1 MKHLLSILLISFIF
15 CETRD
20 IIYLKNGSIIKGVV
34 IEQVIND
41 YIKIESGDNLF
52 VYKFDEVLR
61 IEKENINFS
70 SKSVFESV
78 SNIDKYKDR
87 FDKAKTGF
95 FTSWTLAGVYGEW
108 VIKSEYDNYLILPLV
123 GPFLQIDRVVEPV
136 NYSNDSEKVRDKILL
151 IIVAGVQIG
160 YFVDMLV
167 NRSRIIKEESKYSFN
182 IIPYPENPTL
192 NLSFKF

>member
-1 MKHLLSILLISFIF
+1 MRILISIFLISFIF

-20 IIYLKNGSIIKGVV
+20 VVYLKNGSIIKGVV

-61 IEKENINFS
+61 IEKEVIPQDINTDYNIVQNKLNTSLYIWTSLYAITIGTFAIIDGGIESEILIPGIGPLLVLDYADDDYHSVLIAS
-70 SKSVFESV
+70 SALQLGYM
-78 SNIDKYKDR
+78 IDYFIGLNKMKEYK
-87 FDKAKTGF
+87 
-95 FTSWTLAGVYGEW
+95 E
-108 VIKSEYDNYLILPLV
+108 N
-123 GPFLQIDRVVEPV
+123 
-136 NYSNDSEKVRDKILL
+136 
-151 IIVAGVQIG
+151 
-160 YFVDMLV
+160 
-167 NRSRIIKEESKYSFN
+167 KYSFN